1 MPDPRV
7 GNLTENRRTRNRCSK
22 HRGSYFRCL
31 FQRAEIQVNVHKL
44 AWVSGP
50 PPDTQAIHKHDK
62 CRKLSTKHE
71 VFPWE
76 SIATV
81 LHQSRH
87 NTRNYLRLDMNTTT
101 NQRLSPHS
109 RETGT
114 RLTTAIHRRLSPRF
128 FWGRGGGRLYTGY
141 TRKKVFMTGQKTTNR
156 KQRRSRF
163 SGEPLIQ
170 YTQFWQ
176 ER

>member
-1 MPDPRV
+1 MPDPKV

-31 FQRAEIQVNVHKL
+31 FQRAEIQVNVHK
-44 AWVSGP
+44 
-50 PPDTQAIHKHDK
+50 HDK
-62 CRKLSTKHE
+62 CRKLSTKPE

-76 SIATV
+76 SIPTF

-128 FWGRGGGRLYTGY
+128 FWGEGGRLYTGY
-141 TRKKVFMTGQKTTNR
+141 IRKKVFMTGQKTTNR

>member
-76 SIATV
+76 SIPTF

-128 FWGRGGGRLYTGY
+128 FLRGVGRLYAGTPRQNAMRMS
-141 TRKKVFMTGQKTTNR
+141 TKFNI
-156 KQRRSRF
+156 RSAFYFR
-163 SGEPLIQ
+163 SSI
-170 YTQFWQ
+170 
-176 ER
+176 